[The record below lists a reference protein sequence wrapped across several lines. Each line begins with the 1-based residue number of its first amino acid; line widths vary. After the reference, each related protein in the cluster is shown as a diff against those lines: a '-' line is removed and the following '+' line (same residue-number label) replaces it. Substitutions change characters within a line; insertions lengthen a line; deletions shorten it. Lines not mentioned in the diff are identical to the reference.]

1 MKIIGFI
8 LKYVVI
14 NVFIMALFVIGG
26 ISLMT
31 GQFPPKMST
40 IKDYTSKVANFS
52 DTYKTMLN
60 SSNKAIQQQL
70 GDEMALAEQIEKN
83 SQPKIA
89 VYNEAGSGT
98 AIETVSQTDEVRAL
112 NSKLQALSLEINRL
126 QNENH
131 ALRTRLMA
139 K

>member
-1 MKIIGFI
+1 MKVIGFI

-14 NVFIMALFVIGG
+14 NVFIMALFTVGS

-31 GQFPPKMST
+31 GQFPPKVST
-40 IKDYTSKVANFS
+40 IKDYTAKVVNFS
-52 DTYKTMLN
+52 DTYKTMLH

-70 GDEMALAEQIEKN
+70 GAEMALNPEDLEN
-83 SQPKIA
+83 VRHKIA
-89 VYNEAGSGT
+89 VHNENGGGN
-98 AIETVSQTDEVRAL
+98 AIQTVSQTEEVHAL
-112 NSKLQALSLEINRL
+112 NNKIQALSVEINRL

-131 ALRTRLMA
+131 ELRTRLMT